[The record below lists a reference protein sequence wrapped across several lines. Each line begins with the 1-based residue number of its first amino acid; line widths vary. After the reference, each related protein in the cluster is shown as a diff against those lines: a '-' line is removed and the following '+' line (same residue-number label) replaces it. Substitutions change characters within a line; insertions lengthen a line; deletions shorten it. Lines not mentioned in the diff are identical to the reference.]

1 MSSYRRFGVLAAL
14 CVAGCAAF
22 ASSAWA
28 AKTVV
33 LRYGGDHP
41 LAVGAETLV
50 QDTGGMAMRGA
61 WGNEAQF
68 TRECA
73 HFESQTRN
81 PEAPLALGGEL
92 ETNEAKVDKLDN
104 TGNTQLRGCG
114 FLFAASS
121 EFLTL
126 SNNQHAAL
134 QILFAFD
141 TYPECNFDGVMR
153 GSWTS
158 TPDLVLTFKE
168 QTLRLTE
175 KERAKFCGRTLR
187 LTITFNDVDYV
198 AGSTHYPME
207 AVID

>member
-1 MSSYRRFGVLAAL
+1 MLVAL
-14 CVAGCAAF
+14 SVAGCATF

-28 AKTVV
+28 ARTVV

-50 QDTGGMAMRGA
+50 QDTGGMTMRGS
-61 WGNEAQF
+61 GNGKAYF
-68 TRECA
+68 TQECA

-92 ETNEAKVDKLDN
+92 ETNEVKVDKIAN
-104 TGNTQLRGCG
+104 TGDTVLRGCG

-121 EFLTL
+121 EFLAL
-126 SNNQHAAL
+126 RSNRHAEMR
-134 QILFAFD
+134 ILFAFD
-141 TYPECNFDGVMR
+141 TYPECNFQGVMK

-158 TPDLVLTFKE
+158 TPDLVIKFKE
-168 QTLRLTE
+168 QKLTLTE
-175 KERAKFCGRTLR
+175 TERAKFCGSTLR
-187 LTITFNDVDYV
+187 MTITFNVVDYV
-198 AGSTHYPME
+198 TGSTQYPIE